1 MIGALVGVKHQSRA
15 FSRWPPSPC
24 HRRRSAQRSV
34 FARISRVVPLCCLPA
49 PRGSLPIPCTSCGVR
64 GDPSPASG
72 FSPRHGSQDRGQA
85 DAGLPRRL
93 GAVRPE
99 PLRLLTHRSSWP
111 SPLKS
116 DVVFATSCPSLDR
129 PRHAARRFQNVGDA
143 TGTLASGTP
152 APAGITEKGGT
163 AAPSIRG
170 ATSRRGRGRIEPRAR
185 RRLFRGTGDT
195 GLRPLLWDHHFAR
208 PGPSGLFDQDR
219 VAGADSSGST
229 ARWFLRPRSRGEPGW
244 LDEHRSRLVPAP
256 ALDRPPHFNEHSLD
270 NCVHLVVALASICMA
285 RDILIRCRGCRA
297 VASLVCPRPSISR
310 RLGRPGWRQNA
321 MYRGGAGPGHD
332 IDLLRP
338 GQVRSTLPGKEHRRL
353 PAGPENR

>member
-1 MIGALVGVKHQSRA
+1 MSSATISTTFGVGAHL
-15 FSRWPPSPC
+15 
-24 HRRRSAQRSV
+24 
-34 FARISRVVPLCCLPA
+34 RVVPVCCLPA
-49 PRGSLPIPCTSCGVR
+49 PRASLPIPCTSCGVR

-72 FSPRHGSQDRGQA
+72 FSPPHGSQDRGQA

-111 SPLKS
+111 SPLKR

-129 PRHAARRFQNVGDA
+129 PRHAARLFQNTA
-143 TGTLASGTP
+143 TRP
-152 APAGITEKGGT
+152 APWRVAPRPRLVWKGGA

-170 ATSRRGRGRIEPRAR
+170 ATSRRGRGRIEPRAHR
-185 RRLFRGTGDT
+185 RFSRGTGDA
-195 GLRPLLWDHHFAR
+195 GLRPLLWDRHFAR
-208 PGPSGLFDQDR
+208 PGPYGLFDQDR

-321 MYRGGAGPGHD
+321 MRPWWRRAGP
-332 IDLLRP
+332 
-338 GQVRSTLPGKEHRRL
+338 
-353 PAGPENR
+353 